1 MKKTNLKHLNLDLYE
16 EKLDNG
22 LTIYV
27 IPKQNFNNIYVTFS
41 TKFGSNEIEFIP
53 NNKKEYVKVP
63 LGIAHF
69 LEHKLFEQKDNIDPF
84 TFYNERG
91 SDCNANTNQY
101 KTTYLF
107 SGPNFFS
114 ENLNYLLDYVQEP
127 YFTDENVEKEKGI
140 IEQEIK
146 MYLDDPDT
154 VIYEKTLENCFS
166 NHPMKNSIIGTIK
179 SVRSITKEELYTCYN
194 TFYHP
199 SNMFIVVTGNVDPI
213 ETIKIIKK
221 NQSKKK
227 FDKIGKVKIKKYDE
241 PVSVAVKKD
250 KCKLNVSISECVLA
264 YKIPFKNNYESLI
277 YTLTLFDCKLGS
289 TSLFQEKLINDKLIN
304 ESLVIDYN
312 IVDNYLIIFVFA
324 MTDYPEEVINKIKNE
339 MKSLDIIEDDFNRKK
354 KTLISSLIYL
364 SDNIFRLNHS
374 VINDVIFYGDV
385 NTDLYDQIKALNFED
400 FNKFIKSLNL
410 KNITE
415 YIVEPKND

>member
-227 FDKIGKVKIKKYDE
+227 FDKILVSNHIKLK
-241 PVSVAVKKD
+241 
-250 KCKLNVSISECVLA
+250 
-264 YKIPFKNNYESLI
+264 
-277 YTLTLFDCKLGS
+277 
-289 TSLFQEKLINDKLIN
+289 
-304 ESLVIDYN
+304 
-312 IVDNYLIIFVFA
+312 
-324 MTDYPEEVINKIKNE
+324 
-339 MKSLDIIEDDFNRKK
+339 
-354 KTLISSLIYL
+354 
-364 SDNIFRLNHS
+364 
-374 VINDVIFYGDV
+374 
-385 NTDLYDQIKALNFED
+385 
-400 FNKFIKSLNL
+400 L
-410 KNITE
+410 KNMTNQL
-415 YIVEPKND
+415 VLL